1 MRDSCVKTE
10 LTRALP
16 QHPENR
22 RNSFKISRRN
32 SEKPLTLIHVSLEP
46 CTACVHHLRVIYLG
60 NCLLCV
66 EVMHHSAIHLTVL
79 VKARENSQL
88 GLQYACVPR
97 RSFKYLLRKIQLSL
111 LGRAA
116 TRQSA

>member
-1 MRDSCVKTE
+1 M
-10 LTRALP
+10 
-16 QHPENR
+16 
-22 RNSFKISRRN
+22 
-32 SEKPLTLIHVSLEP
+32 PLIYVSLEP
-46 CTACVHHLRVIYLG
+46 CIACVPHLCVIDLG

-88 GLQYACVPR
+88 RLQHACVPR
-97 RSFKYLLRKIQLSL
+97 RSFKYLLRKIQLSF

-116 TRQSA
+116 TWQSAQVTSDLI